1 MFDFHNVPAFYHLEI
16 KLYIP
21 VVNTDLIHLYVQQKR
36 TGSLT
41 DPVSIP
47 LRTCNRDMQHDG
59 TLEQWQILLQIIV
72 MYQIRFNCQWDTV
85 IATWLPYIG
94 MCRFQKTK
102 SSLRPPAYC
111 KSRPLES
118 IYWTYYNVFFYA
130 HGGRIFPEKS
140 TSPILCVCTGSVS
153 IDQRSKLTARLL
165 CSNEARVLRWV
176 IAASIYRADRRIKQ
190 ESPPVCS
197 R

>member
-59 TLEQWQILLQIIV
+59 TLEQ
-72 MYQIRFNCQWDTV
+72 
-85 IATWLPYIG
+85 
-94 MCRFQKTK
+94 
-102 SSLRPPAYC
+102 
-111 KSRPLES
+111 
-118 IYWTYYNVFFYA
+118 
-130 HGGRIFPEKS
+130 
-140 TSPILCVCTGSVS
+140 
-153 IDQRSKLTARLL
+153 
-165 CSNEARVLRWV
+165 
-176 IAASIYRADRRIKQ
+176 
-190 ESPPVCS
+190 
-197 R
+197 